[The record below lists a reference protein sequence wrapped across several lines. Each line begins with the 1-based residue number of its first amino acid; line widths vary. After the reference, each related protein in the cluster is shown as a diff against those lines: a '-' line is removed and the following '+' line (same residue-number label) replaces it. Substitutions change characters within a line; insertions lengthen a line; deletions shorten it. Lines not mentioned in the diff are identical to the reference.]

1 MVVTHFREVDMLIRR
16 FRNNLNCLDLE
27 LQPLLKTVSKEA
39 KEFMMSF
46 CEQWDEAIIEDNSFL
61 FDYSKTAIVLNNMQA
76 QHLKQ
81 YGYDRT
87 VLCQDINHFLNIQ
100 AREKDNDLQK
110 SNAEN
115 TVLEDIDVMHYCYV
129 HWRDLED

>member
-87 VLCQDINHFLNIQ
+87 VLCQDIKHFLNIQ
-100 AREKDNDLQK
+100 AREKDNDLRK
-110 SNAEN
+110 SNAGN
-115 TVLEDIDVMHYCYV
+115 TVLEDIAVMHYCYA

>member
-1 MVVTHFREVDMLIRR
+1 MVVTYFWEVDTLIRR

>member
-1 MVVTHFREVDMLIRR
+1 MIVPYFREIDTLIRR
-16 FRNNLNCLDLE
+16 FRNSLNCLDLE

-87 VLCQDINHFLNIQ
+87 VLCQDIKHFLNVQ
-100 AREKDNDLQK
+100 AREKDNDLHK
-110 SNAEN
+110 ANAEN
-115 TVLEDIDVMHYCYV
+115 TVLADIAVMHYCYEY
-129 HWRDLED
+129 WCDLED

>member
-46 CEQWDEAIIEDNSFL
+46 CEQWDEAIIGDNSFL

-76 QHLKQ
+76 QYLNQ

-87 VLCQDINHFLNIQ
+87 VLCQDIKYFLNIQ

-115 TVLEDIDVMHYCYV
+115 AVLEDIDVMHYCYV